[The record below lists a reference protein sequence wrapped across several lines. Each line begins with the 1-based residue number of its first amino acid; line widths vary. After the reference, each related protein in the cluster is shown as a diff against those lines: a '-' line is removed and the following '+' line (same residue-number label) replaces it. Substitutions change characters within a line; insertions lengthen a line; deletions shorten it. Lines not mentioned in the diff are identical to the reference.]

1 VRLDELRELLPL
13 YVLQA
18 LPESEY
24 RRVEEGLE
32 RYPELWAELR
42 ALQET
47 AADLSQLTTKQPSP
61 ELKARVLA
69 LVRTT
74 DARLSSPDPPT
85 TGGPEPLL
93 LSRNS
98 PPRAAVWPRWV
109 ASAVVVAVLGFLGW
123 CGMLAYPWVEA
134 FTDPH
139 SQFVTLVNEK
149 NQAVGR
155 CILRKDGLALIWVN
169 LPPPPPGKTYQ
180 LWGVQGEQHIGLD
193 TFRGGLKVFRM
204 PPGFQVVH
212 ITEEQA
218 GGSQYPTQIR
228 ALPIQN

>member
-1 VRLDELRELLPL
+1 MRLEELREWLPL
-13 YVLQA
+13 YALHA
-18 LPESEY
+18 LPEDE
-24 RRVEEGLE
+24 RKQVEEGLE

-47 AADLSQLTTKQPSP
+47 AADLSQLVTKPPSP
-61 ELKARVLA
+61 ELKARMLA
-69 LVRTT
+69 RVRS
-74 DARLSSPDPPT
+74 ASSDNSPT
-85 TGGPEPLL
+85 RRPEPRLFPK
-93 LSRNS
+93 N
-98 PPRAAVWPRWV
+98 PPQPLVWPRWV
-109 ASAVVVAVLGFLGW
+109 ALAAAVVVIGFLGW

-149 NQAVGR
+149 DQAVGR

-193 TFRGGLKVFRM
+193 TFRGGFKVFRM
-204 PPGFQVVH
+204 PSGYEVVH

-218 GGSQYPTQIR
+218 GGSPHPTQIR

>member
-1 VRLDELRELLPL
+1 MRLEQLRELLPL
-13 YVLQA
+13 YALHA
-18 LPESEY
+18 LPEDE
-24 RRVEEGLE
+24 RKQVEEGLE

-47 AADLSQLTTKQPSP
+47 AADLSQMTTKQPSP
-61 ELKARVLA
+61 ELKASVLA
-69 LVRTT
+69 KVRATGPKP
-74 DARLSSPDPPT
+74 SSPDQPT
-85 TGGPEPLL
+85 SGRPKTLL
-93 LSRNS
+93 LPNNS
-98 PPRAAVWPRWV
+98 PRPAAWPRWV
-109 ASAVVVAVLGFLGW
+109 ASAAVLAVIGFLGW
-123 CGMLAYPWVEA
+123 CGTLAYPWVEA

-155 CILRKDGLALIWVN
+155 CILRKDGLALIWVS

-193 TFRGGLKVFRM
+193 TFRGGFKVFRM
-204 PPGFQVVH
+204 PSGYEVVH

-218 GGSQYPTQIR
+218 GGNQHPTQIR

>member
-1 VRLDELRELLPL
+1 MRLEELREWLPL
-13 YVLQA
+13 YALHA
-18 LPESEY
+18 LPEDE
-24 RRVEEGLE
+24 RKQVEEGLE

-42 ALQET
+42 VLQET
-47 AADLSQLTTKQPSP
+47 AADLSQLVAKPPSP

-69 LVRTT
+69 R
-74 DARLSSPDPPT
+74 ARSDDSDKSPMEPRLFPKNPPQ
-85 TGGPEPLL
+85 P
-93 LSRNS
+93 
-98 PPRAAVWPRWV
+98 AVWRRWV
-109 ASAVVVAVLGFLGW
+109 ASAAAVAVIGFLGW

-149 NQAVGR
+149 DQAVGR

-193 TFRGGLKVFRM
+193 TFRGGFKVFRM
-204 PPGFQVVH
+204 PSGYEVVH

-218 GGSQYPTQIR
+218 GGSQHPTQIR